1 MQYDILIKNAT
12 IFDGTNTRPYKSN
25 VVVKDGKIV
34 KIGENVDEQLCS
46 TVFNADKRYLC
57 PGFIDINN
65 LSDHYLTLLSSSTC
79 ENLIKQ
85 GVTSIIT
92 GHCGSSLA
100 PLIKNQMLSFK
111 PWVDTQGF
119 NTNWRSFKKFLNV
132 LESKDLGVNVG
143 SLVGW
148 NVIRSGLVGESFKN
162 LSDFELK
169 QLLILVKQ
177 SMKEGALGVSFGF
190 GYPTGRAISK
200 REILAVYEEVKRFNP
215 LFSFNLRNED
225 SSFLLSIQEV
235 LSIVNATNINTLI
248 TEFKVQNKENF
259 DLFNDALKLINNYNT
274 RSENKIHFS
283 IYPYNYTCQS
293 LYNLMPDWLL
303 IGGDKAV
310 KKNLSDKLIIKK
322 LLKELK
328 QNREL
333 YKKLILLDID
343 KKYMVLKGLEFE
355 AIAKNMNLSVEEA
368 VIKLLSMT
376 QKKIIVL
383 NKNLL
388 ASNVDKGIK
397 NSYGI
402 VASNGVCLNNNAI
415 CDQRSTNSMIKFLS
429 SYKDILPFENLVYKI
444 SGLVKEKVGLKN
456 KGYIKIGMDADLVL
470 INPNNLADLSSV
482 NNPNVE
488 PKGIETVIINGK
500 ISYDKGV
507 ISKDFNG
514 KIIKSNN

>member
-1 MQYDILIKNAT
+1 M
-12 IFDGTNTRPYKSN
+12 
-25 VVVKDGKIV
+25 
-34 KIGENVDEQLCS
+34 
-46 TVFNADKRYLC
+46 
-57 PGFIDINN
+57 
-65 LSDHYLTLLSSSTC
+65 
-79 ENLIKQ
+79 
-85 GVTSIIT
+85 
-92 GHCGSSLA
+92 
-100 PLIKNQMLSFK
+100 
-111 PWVDTQGF
+111 
-119 NTNWRSFKKFLNV
+119 
-132 LESKDLGVNVG
+132 
-143 SLVGW
+143 
-148 NVIRSGLVGESFKN
+148 
-162 LSDFELK
+162 
-169 QLLILVKQ
+169 
-177 SMKEGALGVSFGF
+177 
-190 GYPTGRAISK
+190 
-200 REILAVYEEVKRFNP
+200 
-215 LFSFNLRNED
+215 
-225 SSFLLSIQEV
+225 
-235 LSIVNATNINTLI
+235 
-248 TEFKVQNKENF
+248 
-259 DLFNDALKLINNYNT
+259 
-274 RSENKIHFS
+274 
-283 IYPYNYTCQS
+283 
-293 LYNLMPDWLL
+293 

-388 ASNVDKGIK
+388 TSNVDKGIK

-500 ISYDKGV
+500 ISYDKG
-507 ISKDFNG
+507 
-514 KIIKSNN
+514 